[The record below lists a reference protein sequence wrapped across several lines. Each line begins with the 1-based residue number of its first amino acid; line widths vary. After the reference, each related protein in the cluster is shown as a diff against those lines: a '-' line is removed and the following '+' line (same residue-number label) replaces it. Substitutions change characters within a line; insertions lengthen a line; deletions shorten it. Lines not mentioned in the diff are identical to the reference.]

1 MSEAVDH
8 GITVTEIAAMD
19 ESIDVFKETTAAF
32 VGRALRG
39 PLNTPLLVRNFGE
52 FRRRFG
58 DSWSRS
64 SLGPAVRSFFEHGGQ
79 RLYIVRVAN
88 NARGAMI
95 CLPAH
100 GSAVVLRATEPGST
114 ERIRAAV
121 DYDAIDDESLFNL
134 TLQRVNPTTGLVV
147 DQELFKKVSYKTDA
161 ENFVGDALLTSTLAH
176 LEHPFPTHRPEP
188 TLKQGRRFE
197 SSYVDPTQ
205 SGTDGTELSDYDL
218 VGSRKART
226 GLFALESVENFD
238 VLYLPPPGKNID
250 AGPTAILAAELYC
263 RHRGAMLIVDPR
275 AEWTSVGA
283 AVNGVRELGYASP
296 NMLGYFPRVVK
307 RREADEPSRPA
318 GGAIAGLLCKQDR
331 NYGPWQDLDQQGM
344 GLHRQLVPELA
355 IDAPERRLLNR
366 VGLNVVAPGPAG
378 RARLVG
384 SVTMGRGSE
393 AHREFASLPV
403 RRCCLQIVNS
413 IARAARWAVF
423 EADDVALVKRIRAQ
437 VLTYFHGLADLGAFA
452 DQRFVVQC
460 HAGVTRRADGKEHG
474 VTILLVFH
482 PTGSDYPISLTLHL
496 TAAGCRVASTAFAPS
511 IDSAPET
518 TPARLT

>member
-1 MSEAVDH
+1 LSEAVDH

-19 ESIDVFKETTAAF
+19 QSIDVFKETTAAF

-39 PLNTPLLVRNFGE
+39 PLNTPLLVRSFGE

-64 SLGPAVRSFFEHGGQ
+64 SLGPAVKQFFEHGGQ
-79 RLYIVRVAN
+79 QLYIVRVAN

-95 CLPAH
+95 CLPAS
-100 GSAVVLRATEPGST
+100 GSAVVLRANEPGST
-114 ERIRAAV
+114 ECIRAAV
-121 DYDAIDDESLFNL
+121 DYDAIDDEDLFNL
-134 TLQRVNPTTGLVV
+134 TLQRVNPATGLVV
-147 DQELFKKVSYKTDA
+147 DQELFKKVSCRKDA

-176 LEHPFPTHRPEP
+176 LEHPYPAHRPEP

-197 SSYVDPTQ
+197 SSYIDPTQ
-205 SGTDGTELSDYDL
+205 PGTDGTGLSDYDL
-218 VGSRKART
+218 IGSRKART
-226 GLFALESVENFD
+226 GLFALENIESFD
-238 VLYLPPPGKNID
+238 VLYLPPPGKGID
-250 AGPTAILAAELYC
+250 AGPTAVLAAELYC

-275 AEWTSVGA
+275 AEWGSVGE

-296 NMLGYFPRVVK
+296 NMLGYFPRVMQ
-307 RREADEPSRPA
+307 RRGADEPSRPA

-331 NYGPWQDLDQQGM
+331 RYGPWQDLDQQGM
-344 GLHRQLVPELA
+344 GLHRMLVPE
-355 IDAPERRLLNR
+355 IVVDGPDRQSLNR
-366 VGLNVVAPGPAG
+366 VGLNVVKTGPAG
-378 RARLVG
+378 RARLIG

-403 RRCCLQIVNS
+403 RRFCLQIINS
-413 IARAARWAVF
+413 IASAARWAVF
-423 EADDVALVKRIRAQ
+423 EPDDATLVKRIRAQ
-437 VLTYFHGLADLGAFA
+437 VLSYFYSLSDLGAFA

-460 HAGVTRRADGKEHG
+460 DAGVSNRADAKEYG
-474 VTILLVFH
+474 VTILLIFH

-496 TAAGCRVASTAFAPS
+496 TAAGCRVGSAVFAPS

-518 TPARLT
+518 NSA